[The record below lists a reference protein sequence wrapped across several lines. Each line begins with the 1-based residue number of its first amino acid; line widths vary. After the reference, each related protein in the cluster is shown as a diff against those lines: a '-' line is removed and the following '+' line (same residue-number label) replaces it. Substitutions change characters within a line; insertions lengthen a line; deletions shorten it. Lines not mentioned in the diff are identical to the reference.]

1 MTKAVLD
8 IRENL
13 PHEASKSEIFVV
25 DYPVIPHNYTYSK
38 TKMDIYDE
46 KSVLNMTT
54 HITRYNRTRT
64 DNKIINFPLALAMEP
79 EDFTSGTFMLCG
91 HSVFDYENYKS
102 LDELPKQKYVCLHK
116 ELQYRNL
123 PEYLETIRK
132 YILEA
137 NYKVTGTVRII
148 VTLEN
153 FKKAAENIYLMYI
166 YIPIE

>member
-1 MTKAVLD
+1 M
-8 IRENL
+8 
-13 PHEASKSEIFVV
+13 EA
-25 DYPVIPHNYTYSK
+25 
-38 TKMDIYDE
+38 
-46 KSVLNMTT
+46 
-54 HITRYNRTRT
+54 
-64 DNKIINFPLALAMEP
+64 

-91 HSVFDYENYKS
+91 HSVFDFENYKS
-102 LDELPKQKYVCLHK
+102 FDELPKQRYVCLHK

-132 YILEA
+132 YVLEA

-153 FKKAAENIYLMYI
+153 FKKAAETNYLMYI